1 MCAVEHPILT
11 NILLLIVPLGTHW
24 RLVLFFCLYFIF
36 LFYGAVSL
44 MGFFSFL
51 PRRMVWGS
59 MDYDTVALRAVSC
72 FFFSVFKVV
81 RSSSFESSHM
91 K

>member
-36 LFYGAVSL
+36 VLWSWFLDGVFQFLAPEDSLGVAWIMAQQRCLLFL
-44 MGFFSFL
+44 L
-51 PRRMVWGS
+51 P
-59 MDYDTVALRAVSC
+59 
-72 FFFSVFKVV
+72 VFKVMIKMI
-81 RSSSFESSHM
+81 RSSFESCHR